1 MSEPSKPARDSEGL
15 PRWVVMLLIGLVV
28 AVLLVVAMML
38 IGGGGHQIPDH
49 GAVGSVAERDFTV
62 VAGA

>member
-1 MSEPSKPARDSEGL
+1 MDEPTKSAREPEGL

-49 GAVGSVAERDFTV
+49 GTMGSGDERDF
-62 VAGA
+62 VAAVGA